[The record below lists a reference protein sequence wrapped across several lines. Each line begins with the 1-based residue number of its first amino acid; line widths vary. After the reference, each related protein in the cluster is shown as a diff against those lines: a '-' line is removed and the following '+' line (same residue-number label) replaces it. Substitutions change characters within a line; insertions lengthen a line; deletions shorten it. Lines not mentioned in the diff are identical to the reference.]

1 MDDMYE
7 FMWQNMKGKKTNGSF
22 VGC

>member
-22 VGC
+22 VSC